1 MPDIFGR
8 LFDKT
13 TGFIVLI
20 GSVNSQRLGS
30 LILLFFLRTLFL
42 FLLKEIDL
50 AVFIKLFFIIS
61 LISNMFNNNTNNNI
75 FTKKDL

>member
-13 TGFIVLI
+13 TGLIVLI
-20 GSVNSQRLGS
+20 RSVNSHRLGS
-30 LILLFFLRTLFL
+30 LILLLFLRTLFL

-61 LISNMFNNNTNNNI
+61 LISNMFNNNVNNNSH
-75 FTKKDL
+75 TKKDL

>member
-8 LFDKT
+8 LFDNT
-13 TGFIVLI
+13 TGLIVLR
-20 GSVNSQRLGS
+20 GSVNNHRLGS
-30 LILLFFLRTLFL
+30 LILLFFLRTLFF

-61 LISNMFNNNTNNNI
+61 LISNMFNNNVNNNS